1 MNNVAENVAD
11 VELKDCERQE
21 CEVWTRVMGYHRHVS
36 EYNKGKK
43 SEFYTRKCFSEEKA
57 KAGIKKLKKDTKK

>member
-21 CEVWTRVMGYHRHVS
+21 CEVWTRVSSPCV
-36 EYNKGKK
+36 
-43 SEFYTRKCFSEEKA
+43 
-57 KAGIKKLKKDTKK
+57 